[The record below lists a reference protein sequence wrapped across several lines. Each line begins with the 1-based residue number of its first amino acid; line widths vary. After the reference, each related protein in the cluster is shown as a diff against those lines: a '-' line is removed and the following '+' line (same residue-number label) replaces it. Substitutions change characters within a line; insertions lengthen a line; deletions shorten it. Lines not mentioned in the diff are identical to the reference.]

1 MRGSREISLAP
12 SLHRASTD
20 KCLNRRLHTPFFM
33 QGAKGRGV
41 DRAKVAT
48 VMTVVHA
55 YTVRISQSLGG
66 LVKRNSAVR
75 RGSALKCKITR

>member
-1 MRGSREISLAP
+1 MMVQAGQEE
-12 SLHRASTD
+12 TKVKFN